1 VEAQGCSGHPQLPTA
16 HASDQRA
23 DNRKAG
29 HAHPCRSHR
38 RADDEP
44 FARSMAAGHGRE
56 LITLRSVSTPAA
68 KPPEGSD
75 APRSSRRPAVWLV
88 TIVSVWLV
96 SGCGGSATS
105 GPTHVQF
112 VSQANAICAK
122 AVNAGQ
128 KLHQPKSRS
137 ELLPFIE
144 RARPIVARVVSELK
158 DVKAPSNARAAYD
171 RFLAT
176 TAQEVR
182 SLGELTVAL
191 RAHDV
196 ARERAAV
203 GGLSSNSANEQ
214 AQALGLPEC
223 ARTVTQRGAP

>member
-1 VEAQGCSGHPQLPTA
+1 M
-16 HASDQRA
+16 
-23 DNRKAG
+23 N
-29 HAHPCRSHR
+29 
-38 RADDEP
+38 
-44 FARSMAAGHGRE
+44 GRE
-56 LITLRSVSTPAA
+56 VITLWRVNTPAA
-68 KPPEGSD
+68 KPPVGSD
-75 APRSSRRPAVWLV
+75 ALRSSRRPAVWPAA
-88 TIVSVWLV
+88 IVSVWLV

-137 ELLPFIE
+137 ELLSFIE

-158 DVKAPSNARAAYD
+158 DVKAPSNSRAGYD
-171 RFLAT
+171 RLLAT

-196 ARERAAV
+196 ARERAAVV